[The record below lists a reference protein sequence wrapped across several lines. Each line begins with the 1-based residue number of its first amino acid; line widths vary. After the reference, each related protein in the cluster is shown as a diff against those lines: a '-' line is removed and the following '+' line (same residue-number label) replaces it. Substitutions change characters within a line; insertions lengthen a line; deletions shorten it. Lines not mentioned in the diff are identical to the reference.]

1 MTKEGTSKT
10 PLAVRFK
17 KPTAK
22 QVLHA
27 GRFYIFLAV
36 LAFVRALSAYVF
48 IVPNGFAPSG
58 ITGLSSLLYNMV
70 TRLSDSDIVVAIF
83 DPSVTS
89 FVLNIPLFIAAFV
102 VLDKKFAFNTFF
114 SVAVYSAFMA
124 VFAVVKFPQYTAGDP
139 ESGYNLLAS
148 LAGGALAGIS
158 LGFMLRYNTS
168 LGGTDVIGKLIYAK
182 NPVSD
187 VQWLIF
193 MCDCVI
199 VIAAGGLGVID
210 IMQGNISDTNT
221 ILTFVLSP
229 MIYSFIS
236 QLTTSQVADV
246 LQSGFQSS
254 LVFNIISDKHDEIA
268 EHITREMHRGVTIMG
283 GIGYYTGEEHKVL
296 ICVVRR
302 KQINTVKRIIQECD
316 PLAFTFITKAR
327 EVKGN
332 GFAPPADAQY

>member
-1 MTKEGTSKT
+1 MAKF
-10 PLAVRFK
+10 R
-17 KPTAK
+17 KPTPK
-22 QVLHA
+22 QVLHVS
-27 GRFYIFLAV
+27 RFYLFLTI
-36 LAFVRALSAYVF
+36 LAFIRALSAYVF

-70 TRLSDSDIVVAIF
+70 TRLSDSATVVAIF
-83 DPSVTS
+83 DPSITA

-102 VLDKKFAFNTFF
+102 VLDRKFAFNTFF
-114 SVAVYSAFMA
+114 TVTVYSVFMA
-124 VFAVVKFPQYTAGDP
+124 VFSIVEFPQYTAGDP

-182 NPVSD
+182 NPVAD

-193 MCDCVI
+193 MCDCII

-210 IMQGNISDTNT
+210 IVQGNVTDTNV
-221 ILTFVLSP
+221 ILTLVLSP

-254 LVFNIISDKHDEIA
+254 LVFNIISDKHNEIA
-268 EHITREMHRGVTIMG
+268 EHITSEMHRGVTIMD

-296 ICVVRR
+296 VCVVRR
-302 KQINTVKRIIQECD
+302 KQINTVKRIVQECD
-316 PLAFTFITKAR
+316 PAAFTFITKAR